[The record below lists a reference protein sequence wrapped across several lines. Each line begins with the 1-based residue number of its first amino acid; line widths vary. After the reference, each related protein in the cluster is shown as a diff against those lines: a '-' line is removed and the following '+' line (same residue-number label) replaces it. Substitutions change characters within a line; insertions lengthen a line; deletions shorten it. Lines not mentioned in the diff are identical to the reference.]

1 MKKDYYEILGVSKS
15 ASQDEIKS
23 AFRKLAK
30 KYHPD
35 VSKEENAAEKFKEC
49 QEAYAVLSDET
60 KRKQY
65 DQFGHAAFENNGAG
79 GYDFSGF
86 DFSDIFGDIFGSGF
100 GFNFGGGSRGR
111 SKGRDKVM
119 RVDLT
124 FEEAAFGTKKTIN
137 LDTYTDC
144 SECYGKGGFDEEV
157 CLTCHG
163 AGTVAAEQNNLS

>member
-1 MKKDYYEILGVSKS
+1 MNKKDYYEVLGVPKT

-65 DQFGHAAFENNGAG
+65 DQYGHAAFTNSQG
-79 GYDFSGF
+79 GFSGWKI
-86 DFSDIFGDIFGSGF
+86 SLEIYL
-100 GFNFGGGSRGR
+100 
-111 SKGRDKVM
+111 KTLVL
-119 RVDLT
+119 VHLHLVQEQVL
-124 FEEAAFGTKKTIN
+124 EEKMVA
-137 LDTYTDC
+137 TY
-144 SECYGKGGFDEEV
+144 YIV
-157 CLTCHG
+157 
-163 AGTVAAEQNNLS
+163 